1 MYSHY
6 MDGSFSPLSHHH
18 ISSDSHESQPNNA
31 GRRTQSK
38 EPDKLKDVTG
48 SLSKIIGG
56 IWNQLSVTNI
66 DLGDILLILI
76 ILLVLLEGD
85 NLELVITLGLML
97 LLGFND

>member
-6 MDGSFSPLSHHH
+6 MDGSFSPLSHHY
-18 ISSDSHESQPNNA
+18 ISSGSHEPQPNNTD
-31 GRRTQSK
+31 RKTQSK
-38 EPDKLKDVTG
+38 KTDKLKDVTG